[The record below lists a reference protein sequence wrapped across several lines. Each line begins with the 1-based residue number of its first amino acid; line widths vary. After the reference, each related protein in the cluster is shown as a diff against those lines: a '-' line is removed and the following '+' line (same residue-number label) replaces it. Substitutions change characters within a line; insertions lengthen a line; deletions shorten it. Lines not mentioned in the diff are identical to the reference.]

1 MIFTLEAL
9 EARHGDCLI
18 LHLGDA
24 ANPCLCLIDGG
35 PATVFGHTLGPRL
48 ETLRGAVGDPQL
60 TLDLVMVSHVDDDHI
75 HGILDL
81 TDGLIDDADDQKDL
95 AYSAKR
101 LWHNAFEE
109 ITGGDLPAPAVAAAT
124 TASTGGPPPPG
135 WDGFRPIAAV
145 IASVPQ
151 GKRLRANA
159 DRLNWPVNDPV
170 NGLITAGTT
179 FSLGGATIT
188 VVAPDQA
195 AIDALRAEW
204 EKQVAKKSAEGPA
217 SLASYV
223 DDSPYNLSSIV
234 CLVEAEGKSMLLTGD
249 SRGDGVLTGL
259 EDSGKLAAGGTL
271 ALDVLKLPHHGSDR
285 DVADDFFRR
294 LPARHYV
301 VSGNGKYGNPEIA
314 TLRMITASR
323 VDDDFTLHLTNGS
336 GEENFGDL
344 LSAWIAE
351 ERAKGRQFTLDTRAD
366 PQTSVRVDL
375 LDAPIA

>member
-35 PATVFGHTLGPRL
+35 PATVFGRTLEPRL
-48 ETLRGAVGDPQL
+48 ETLRQAVGDPQL

-75 HGILDL
+75 HGVLDL
-81 TDGLIDDADDQKDL
+81 TDGLIDDANDQKDL

-109 ITGGDLPAPAVAAAT
+109 ITGGGLPAPAVAAAT
-124 TASTGGPPPPG
+124 TASTGGPAPAG
-135 WDGFRPIAAV
+135 WEGFRPVAAV

-151 GKRLRANA
+151 GKRLRENA

-170 NGLITAGTT
+170 DGLVTAGTT
-179 FSLGGATIT
+179 FQLGGATIT
-188 VVAPDQA
+188 VVAPGQG

-217 SLASYV
+217 ALASYV

-259 EDSGKLAAGGTL
+259 EASGKLAAGGTL
-271 ALDVLKLPHHGSDR
+271 ALDLLKLPHHGSDR
-285 DVADDFFRR
+285 DVADDFFSR

-323 VDDDFTLHLTNGS
+323 ADDDFTLHLTNGT

-351 ERAKGRQFTLDTRAD
+351 ERAGGRQFTLDIRAD
-366 PQTSVRVDL
+366 PQPSIRVDL

>member
-35 PATVFGHTLGPRL
+35 PATVFGRTLESRL
-48 ETLRGAVGDPQL
+48 ETLRQAVGDPQL

-81 TDGLIDDADDQKDL
+81 TDGLIDDADDKKDL

-124 TASTGGPPPPG
+124 TASTGGPAPPG
-135 WDGFRPIAAV
+135 WDGFRPVAAV

-170 NGLITAGTT
+170 NDLVTAGTT
-179 FSLGGATIT
+179 FSLGGATIS

-249 SRGDGVLTGL
+249 SRGDGVLKGL

-323 VDDDFTLHLTNGS
+323 ADDEFTLHLTNGA
-336 GEENFGDL
+336 GEEDFGAL

-351 ERAKGRQFTLDTRAD
+351 EEANGRHFTLDIRAD
-366 PQTSVRVDL
+366 PNPSVRVDL